1 MESGASLYLQ
11 IKQLAFST
19 LSVSKDDVFIGTE
32 EFYVL
37 NSANQVLQEA
47 FSKWNDTVLP
57 LKNFT

>member
-19 LSVSKDDVFIGTE
+19 LSVSKNGVFMGIE

-57 LKNFT
+57 LKSFV